1 MSFDQPRLVV
11 GRQPS
16 LECVAQLLDRAERS
30 HPQELFLERA
40 NESLRDAVAFRC
52 PHESRT
58 GDHPQ
63 KPEFGLEV
71 GAHILIAM
79 IMADLQTRR
88 DRRGEGPELLAD
100 ALQSAVI
107 DGHEDSH
114 GAVHQRDGA
123 GGIGAPHL
131 MRLVSE
137 DRAVVGVRSQ
147 NPSGSARGQVVGL
160 PH

>member
-1 MSFDQPRLVV
+1 MNRI
-11 GRQPS
+11 
-16 LECVAQLLDRAERS
+16 
-30 HPQELFLERA
+30 
-40 NESLRDAVAFRC
+40 RDAVAFRC

-71 GAHILIAM
+71 DAHILIAM

-88 DRRGEGPELLAD
+88 DRHSEGPELLAD

-160 PH
+160 PHQAENPALGGANPPDTEARPDFAVPFAHKR